1 MSLFD
6 LGGRSGSPP
15 AAACSDTPFS
25 CLFFS
30 ISLSVVGMHS
40 LTTSP
45 LSCRKSSTSMANAP
59 GVRCDEED
67 AGMSFLLMYRSRHL

>member
-6 LGGRSGSPP
+6 LGGQSGSPP
-15 AAACSDTPFS
+15 AATACSDTPFS

-40 LTTSP
+40 FTTSP
-45 LSCRKSSTSMANAP
+45 LSHRKSLTSMANAF
-59 GVRCDEED
+59 GGRCDDKEI
-67 AGMSFLLMYRSRHL
+67 FLLM